1 MNEDPR
7 LGKPSASSFSIDAL
21 CPGRQDLL
29 QSLPD
34 VPEPKDEFADRGSKL
49 HLAWQ
54 KEDPSG
60 LDSEDTE
67 LYERGLKLV
76 KEALDNWLNP
86 FARGGQI
93 QVKEGQREERFY
105 LRDANGS
112 IAASGQA
119 DRHWYT
125 HTVHEKREG
134 LLLDFKSLYNPN
146 LTPAELNWQLL
157 LLAVLVAKE
166 YELNHIRCAF
176 VKPMFNKLDIVD
188 YNADDLK
195 RAEYAVQQVLW
206 SIKHTPQRRP
216 GSHCRRCRGATAC
229 PEAKAW
235 TLLPSV
241 QLNALEGVNPT
252 MAKLAGIT
260 PKMAVEMVEFLN
272 LADCVKIHETATSR
286 HNIEDA
292 IAARLKSLS
301 LGELAELG
309 LTFGEP
315 KINRPITFTAPA
327 MQFLV
332 NAGIPNEK
340 LWQAVEFGKSKLTD
354 IVQEHFKMT
363 KKGAEQWIK
372 DKLAPFITEKLCDR
386 PLKKI

>member
-1 MNEDPR
+1 MNYPIR
-7 LGKPSASSFSIDAL
+7 LGKPSASSFSLDAQ
-21 CPGRQDLL
+21 CPGRQSLL
-29 QSLPD
+29 QSLGEIA
-34 VPEPKDEFADRGSKL
+34 EPIDEFADRGTRL
-49 HLAWQ
+49 HAAWE

-67 LYERGLKLV
+67 IYERGLKLV
-76 KEALDNWLNP
+76 KQVLDDWLNP
-86 FARGGQI
+86 FPRGGQI

-166 YELNHIRCAF
+166 YELNHVRCAF

-188 YNADDLK
+188 YNTEDLK
-195 RAEYAVQQVLW
+195 RAEFAVQQVLW

-216 GSHCRRCRGATAC
+216 GSHCRKCRGATAC
-229 PEAKAW
+229 PEGKSFVM
-235 TLLPSV
+235 LPSV
-241 QLNALEGVNPT
+241 IANGSKAIFEHYTPTLAKEIVETLALQ
-252 MAKLAGIT
+252 
-260 PKMAVEMVEFLN
+260 
-272 LADCVKIHETATSR
+272 DCVRIFETQTSR
-286 HNIEDA
+286 RNLEDA

-340 LWQAVEFGKSKLTD
+340 LWQAVEFGKSKLTE

-372 DKLAPFITEKLCDR
+372 DKLAPFITEKPCER
-386 PLKKI
+386 PLVKI